1 MTTEIRVTINLEIE
15 PQSPSLRLSKSMRGE
30 SGSLIASGVLETET
44 ITPKVSLEFSW
55 NFR

>member
-15 PQSPSLRLSKSMRGE
+15 PQSPSLRLSKSVRGE